1 MLDVF
6 IHIIRNFYN
15 GTDNV
20 DDSRSTQEVWQTI
33 TNLKQEWKGVYGNKV
48 ALTPDILFEK

>member
-20 DDSRSTQEVWQTI
+20 YDSRSTQEVWQTI